1 MLLDHLRV
9 IDIGSFVAAP
19 AAATAM
25 SDFGADV
32 IKVEPLDG
40 DAYRRLLAGYPSDYF
55 WLLTSRN
62 KRSLALDVKSD
73 SGLAVFHRLVASA
86 DVLITNYRA
95 DLVLKLGID
104 YASVRE
110 IREDIIYAHVAGY
123 GHEGQESQRPAFDT
137 TAWWGRSGMQE
148 FTRDVGAPPII
159 SAPGQGDHA
168 TAMSVFGAVMAAL
181 YRRERTGAGA
191 YVSTSLLANGVWSNG
206 TVLQALFEGTDWSSA
221 KHTGESTRAPL
232 LTLYQTADDRW
243 VQLSLL
249 NPAKEWAPFTEAVYR
264 PDWLTDPRFATVE
277 ARTENARDLQD
288 AIAQAIRALSLETF
302 RTRMDARKITYG
314 YAAHNRDLSD
324 DPQLVDNEMVVPTQN
339 SEGDYHRTIMSPIR
353 IADEQKRT
361 PSRAPSIGEHTD
373 EVLGELGFSLQDVA
387 ELRSAGVV
395 V

>member
-40 DAYRRLLAGYPSDYF
+40 DGYRRLLAGLPSDYF

-73 SGLAVFHRLVASA
+73 SGLAVFRRLVASA

-104 YASVRE
+104 YASVRD
-110 IREDIIYAHVAGY
+110 IREDIIYAHVTGY
-123 GHEGQESQRPAFDT
+123 GHEGEESQRPAFDT

-206 TVLQALFEGTDWSSA
+206 MVLQALFEGIDWSSA
-221 KHTGESTRAPL
+221 KHAGESTRAPL
-232 LTLYQTADDRW
+232 LTLYQTSDDRW

-288 AIAQAIRALSLETF
+288 AIAQAIRELSLETF